1 MQAALEALPWVGKA
15 EVSFKEKRVTVTVDS
30 KKADAKPLIDISGG
44 KNTALRTAFN
54 DNPKDVR
61 VVVIL
66 SPS

>member
-1 MQAALEALPWVGKA
+1 MRRFAWVLASLAIAASSALAAPDTKQ
-15 EVSFKEKRVTVTVDS
+15 
-30 KKADAKPLIDISGG
+30 LIDISGG

-54 DNPKDVR
+54 DNHKDVR